1 MIKKLARSVRE
12 FKAAAI
18 ATPITVTFEVIMEVV
33 IPTLMAALIDK
44 GVEGGNMNYILKM
57 GLILVG
63 CCALSLTFG
72 GQVCLG
78 GVGGLCAQPQAR
90 YFQ

>member
-44 GVEGGNMNYILKM
+44 GVEGGNMN
-57 GLILVG
+57 
-63 CCALSLTFG
+63 
-72 GQVCLG
+72 
-78 GVGGLCAQPQAR
+78 
-90 YFQ
+90 